1 MNKYLTCAIIFLS
14 LVLQSCTTDADDDS
28 DNWDASVVCPETG
41 TNSYG
46 MPNRGTFTDERDGQV
61 YKYTTIGNQV
71 WMAENLKYDAEYSE
85 IITDDYGLDK
95 YTRLMNDTC
104 DSRECRINVLFDLFG
119 RYYSLQMDGKYNAP
133 RNQSLIDSI
142 CPMGWHVPSESEW
155 NVLVDNMGKK
165 KADAASRLK
174 SSDNS
179 FGVDFQPGTD
189 PCLFSSLP
197 AGGVRKSSERLLI
210 DSQYWTS
217 TSKSYEYMLSI
228 RIAIGIYID
237 YTDLKLPIRCL
248 KD

>member
-1 MNKYLTCAIIFLS
+1 MDRYLICAIIFLS

-119 RYYSLQMDGKYNAP
+119 RYYSLQMDGKYNNP
-133 RNQSLIDSI
+133 RNQSLIDTI
-142 CPMGWHVPSESEW
+142 CPNGWHVPTEKEW
-155 NVLVDNMGKK
+155 DVLRDNMGNNSHVS
-165 KADAASRLK
+165 ALRLK
-174 SSDNS
+174 SSDSS
-179 FGVDFQPGTD
+179 FGKEFVPGSD
-189 PCLFSSLP
+189 ECSFSSTP
-197 AGGVRKSSERLLI
+197 SGGI
-210 DSQYWTS
+210 DGSTLGMLKEAYYWTS
-217 TSKSYEYMLSI
+217 TSKTYNSMFYYF
-228 RIAIGIYID
+228 IGDDARTGYSQRKIS
-237 YTDLKLPIRCL
+237 IRCL